1 MEKQKISKF
10 DIEIVVALL
19 EANIKSGKPTVKEV
33 IGYLKRKYRLYY
45 PEKIVDLNRK
55 EQRY

>member
-1 MEKQKISKF
+1 MGKQKVSKL

-19 EANIKSGKPTVKEV
+19 EANIKSGKPTVRE
-33 IGYLKRKYRLYY
+33 IISYLKRKYRLYY
-45 PEKIVDLNRK
+45 PEKIVDLDRK